1 MAGPPP
7 SDEIVYQMMHKDDS
21 RVPTVIASGVT
32 MAVIASAA
40 VALRLASRRL
50 ARVKMG
56 ADDWCI
62 VASLVSVEELFGRLV

>member
-7 SDEIVYQMMHKDDS
+7 SEEIAYQMMHKDDS
-21 RVPTVIASGVT
+21 RVPTVIASGVS

-40 VALRLASRRL
+40 VALRLGSRRL
-50 ARVKMG
+50 ARVKLG

-62 VASLVSVEELFGRLV
+62 VASLVSLETLSEHLI